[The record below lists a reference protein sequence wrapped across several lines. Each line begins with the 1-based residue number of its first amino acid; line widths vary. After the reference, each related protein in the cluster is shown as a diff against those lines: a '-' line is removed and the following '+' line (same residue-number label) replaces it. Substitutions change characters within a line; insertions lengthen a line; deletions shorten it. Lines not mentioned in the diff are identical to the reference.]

1 MSSTWNTISGDWD
14 SQTREWNQIPFSPAK
29 GDLTLTGQVPYAVE
43 DSAGVV
49 GKGDLT
55 LSGQIP
61 ISSITLLMEPG
72 KADLT
77 LTGSVPQIHKS
88 ISVGKG
94 DLTLTGQVPVATEN
108 KYISPAKGDLTLTGS
123 APSRT
128 IQREISPAKGD
139 LTLTGYTAQ
148 IHKVITVGAG
158 SLSGLERRV
167 PWDEETAT
175 WAAFSGN
182 WDVGYSPTVSHQPG
196 MFEAGSLSITG
207 GAVSVSHLAPKFKPT
222 VLII

>member
-61 ISSITLLMEPG
+61 ISSITLLMEPD

-77 LTGSVPQIHKS
+77 LTGSLPQIHKS

-108 KYISPAKGDLTLTGS
+108 KYISPAKGDLTLAGS

-128 IQREISPAKGD
+128 IQRKISPAKGD
-139 LTLTGYTAQ
+139 LTLTGYTTQ

-158 SLSGLERRV
+158 SLSGLGKRV
-167 PWDEETAT
+167 PWDDETDT
-175 WAAFSGN
+175 WATITGN
-182 WDVGYSPTVSHQPG
+182 WDLGYAPMVSELCYPLVGT
-196 MFEAGSLSITG
+196 LSITG
-207 GAVSVSHLAPKFKPT
+207 GEVNVAHLAPIFKPT